1 MILNILIINDIL
13 YVNASRKSR
22 SCEQSRQAPG
32 VKFRISYLRAADVRR
47 ACLLLVLAGLV
58 AGCTPRISPQ
68 ISIEHAQSPADFPE
82 SYYRQA
88 EELGKK
94 VLRVDSGRSLVTIVV
109 RRGGSLARLGHD
121 HVVASHDVR
130 GYVNIAGGRADLYIP
145 LDRLAVDEPALRS
158 EAGLTTQPSE
168 EAVEGTRR
176 NMLERVLET
185 GRFHFALIRV
195 TREATDSS
203 KLLVT
208 ITLHGTMH
216 AFEIPAQIET
226 IPGGLKISGN
236 MTFNQ
241 TDFGIVPFSILG
253 GALQVQDRLDLR
265 FRILAEG
272 D

>member
-1 MILNILIINDIL
+1 M
-13 YVNASRKSR
+13 KSM
-22 SCEQSRQAPG
+22 SCERGRQAPG
-32 VKFRISYLRAADVRR
+32 VKFRISYVRAIDVRR
-47 ACLLLVLAGLV
+47 VCLMLVLAGLV
-58 AGCTPRISPQ
+58 AACTPRISPQ
-68 ISIEHAQSPADFPE
+68 VSIEHAQAPADFPE
-82 SYYRQA
+82 FYYRQA

-130 GYVNIAGGRADLYIP
+130 GYVDIAGGRADLYIP
-145 LDRLAVDEPALRS
+145 LDRLAVDEPGLRS

-176 NMLERVLET
+176 NMLDKVLES
-185 GRFHFALIRV
+185 GRFPFALIRMNQDFSD
-195 TREATDSS
+195 RS
-203 KLLVT
+203 KLSVT

-216 AFEIPAQIET
+216 AFEIPVQIET

-241 TDFGIVPFSILG
+241 TDFGIVSFSILG